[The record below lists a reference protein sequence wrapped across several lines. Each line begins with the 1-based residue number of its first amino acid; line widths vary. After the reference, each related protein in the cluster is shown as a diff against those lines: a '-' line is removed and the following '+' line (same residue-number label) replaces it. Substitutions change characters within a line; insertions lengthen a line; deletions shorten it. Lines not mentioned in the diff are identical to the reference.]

1 MVILNHGA
9 GMSTSP
15 LEGLV
20 IIIMLL
26 QFFVGIAEL
35 VTALI
40 ITGIALAQKKPMRGL
55 RIYWL
60 LVLIYFIGLAVFGFL
75 ASAFR
80 EFPEEIA
87 FAWFFLAWG
96 IAIYLPFYKR
106 FDRQPQ
112 SGNNQLNNG
121 GIRPQQ
127 HTNNN

>member
-9 GMSTSP
+9 GMSTNP

-20 IIIMLL
+20 IILLLL
-26 QFFVGIAEL
+26 QFFVGLAEL

-60 LVLIYFIGLAVFGFL
+60 LVLIYVIGLAVFGFL
-75 ASAFR
+75 AETFR

-87 FAWFFLAWG
+87 YGWFFLAWG
-96 IAIYLPFYKR
+96 IAFYLPFYKR
-106 FDRQPQ
+106 FDRVQQP
-112 SGNNQLNNG
+112 GHNQINPDSF
-121 GIRPQQ
+121 RPEQ